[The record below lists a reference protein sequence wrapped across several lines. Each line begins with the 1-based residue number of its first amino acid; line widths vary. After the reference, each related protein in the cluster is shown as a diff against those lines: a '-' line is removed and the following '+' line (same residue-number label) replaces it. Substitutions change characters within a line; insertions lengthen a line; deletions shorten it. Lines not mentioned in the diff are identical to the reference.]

1 MTVQNAV
8 AIAGGFTSRA
18 NQGAVD
24 VTRKVNGQ
32 VITGRVNISSAIVA
46 GDTSYVR
53 ERLF

>member
-8 AIAGGFTSRA
+8 AIAGGFSART
-18 NQGAVD
+18 NQSGVD
-24 VTRKVNGQ
+24 VTRKINGQ

-46 GDTSYVR
+46 GDTIYVR